1 MHSVR
6 KSVVVVVLGAKT
18 TWKNQFCVFC
28 AQVKTQIREV
38 FTTRFC
44 RDSECVC
51 FMHSLIYVC
60 IQETERDNGFAVCNQ
75 PPDQT
80 ATQMPVKSF
89 ECWYLLRS
97 VLVKRFKNR
106 RRSRANLQFPLE
118 QPEKVKFFV
127 KCLSIVK
134 AQFF

>member
-1 MHSVR
+1 MHQVR
-6 KSVVVVVLGAKT
+6 KSVVVVFLWTKT
-18 TWKNQFCVFC
+18 TWKNQFYVFC

-44 RDSECVC
+44 HDSECVC

-60 IQETERDNGFAVCNQ
+60 ILEKERDNGVAVCNR

-89 ECWYLLRS
+89 EYWYLLRS
-97 VLVKRFKNR
+97 VPVKRFKNR
-106 RRSRANLQFPLE
+106 QRSHANFQFPLE
-118 QPEKVKFFV
+118 QR
-127 KCLSIVK
+127 
-134 AQFF
+134 